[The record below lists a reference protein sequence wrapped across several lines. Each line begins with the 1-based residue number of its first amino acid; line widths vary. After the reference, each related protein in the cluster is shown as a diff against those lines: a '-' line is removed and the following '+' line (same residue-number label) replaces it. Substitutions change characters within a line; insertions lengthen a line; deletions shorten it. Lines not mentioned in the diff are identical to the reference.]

1 MPEPRPH
8 PGHTDIDVAQG
19 LLEETSRAL
28 GRSGRRLE
36 EALRAY
42 RAAAGR
48 GRLSAVE
55 ERRHLD
61 HIASRLYALLVQ
73 RECAGAT
80 HRNLEAIR
88 AVYDVP
94 DAAVRRL

>member
-1 MPEPRPH
+1 MRERHYH
-8 PGHTDIDVAQG
+8 PGHTDVDVGQG

-28 GRSGRRLE
+28 GRSGHRLE
-36 EALRAY
+36 EALVAY
-42 RAAAGR
+42 RAATAWGT
-48 GRLSAVE
+48 LSTAE

-61 HIASRLYALLVQ
+61 HIAARLYALLVQ

-88 AVYDVP
+88 AVYDIP